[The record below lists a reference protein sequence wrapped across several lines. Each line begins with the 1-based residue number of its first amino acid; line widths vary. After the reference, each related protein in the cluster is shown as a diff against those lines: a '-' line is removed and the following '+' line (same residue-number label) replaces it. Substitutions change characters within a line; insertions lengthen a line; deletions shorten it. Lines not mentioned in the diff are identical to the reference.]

1 MTIFSFIGIEF
12 EPPTITLI
20 EHTKTTS
27 VLNNSVKSTSNN
39 NDISVSSVV
48 RTGNTTISDMD
59 NIIRITTIITSS
71 MINDV
76 KEDSITVNFINPTVN
91 DTRAFKY
98 TSKKNT
104 KITVIF
110 ASAFGSLLVL
120 CFVLCTVALIL
131 KCRHR
136 RKHKIETRIFTLS
149 VVNPIMER

>member
-20 EHTKTTS
+20 ERTKTTS
-27 VLNNSVKSTSNN
+27 VLNNLLKSTSNN

-48 RTGNTTISDMD
+48 RTGNATISDMD
-59 NIIRITTIITSS
+59 NIIHITTIITSS
-71 MINDV
+71 MTNDV

-104 KITVIF
+104 KITVIL

-120 CFVLCTVALIL
+120 CFVLCTVASIL